1 MGHRDEAARHF
12 EEALWHDAASRTRA
26 WMVLTARD
34 YARMLVRRQGPGDVE
49 RAREVVD
56 EAVVTARTAGMEA
69 RVRELN
75 ELRP

>member
-12 EEALWHDAASRTRA
+12 EEALRYDAASRTRA